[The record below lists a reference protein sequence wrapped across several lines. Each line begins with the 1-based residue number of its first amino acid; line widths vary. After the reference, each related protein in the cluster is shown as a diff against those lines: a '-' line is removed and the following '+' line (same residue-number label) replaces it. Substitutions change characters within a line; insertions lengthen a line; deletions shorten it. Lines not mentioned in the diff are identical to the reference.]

1 MCYNVFL
8 SPSLIFAG
16 CVWHALNYNFLGRH
30 RGLLDGIKVQARIIS
45 KSSEC
50 TVNSKQ
56 QGIIY
61 RDNYLI
67 SLVVVVI
74 LCQL

>member
-16 CVWHALNYNFLGRH
+16 CVWHTLNYHFLGRL
-30 RGLLDGIKVQARIIS
+30 RGLLDGVKVQARIIS

-61 RDNYLI
+61 RANYLI